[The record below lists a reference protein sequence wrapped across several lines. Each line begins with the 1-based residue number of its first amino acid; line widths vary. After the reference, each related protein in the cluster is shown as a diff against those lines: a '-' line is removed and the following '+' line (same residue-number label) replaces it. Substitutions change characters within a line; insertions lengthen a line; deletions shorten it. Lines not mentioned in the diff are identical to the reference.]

1 LGLSP
6 LSGSEVPPEVDRNVA
21 MEVHFAGSWRAP
33 HSRPPKVAGPREQ
46 TLTLRLSGFWC
57 ANNYLK
63 RNLIR

>member
-1 LGLSP
+1 
-6 LSGSEVPPEVDRNVA
+6 VPPEVDRNVA